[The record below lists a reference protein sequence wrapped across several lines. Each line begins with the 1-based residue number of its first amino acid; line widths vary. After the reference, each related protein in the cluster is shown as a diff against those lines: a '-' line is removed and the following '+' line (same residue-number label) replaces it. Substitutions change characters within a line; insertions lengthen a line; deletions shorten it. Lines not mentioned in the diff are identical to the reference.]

1 MRTRCLQAS
10 VLVEKGLSMTL
21 IRMFAVAFAAL
32 TIFFV
37 SPVLAQ
43 RTPSAAPTG
52 APTETHDLAPPDA
65 VPVTPVDVNPAD
77 PGIDTGGLG
86 RLSVISV
93 FLRSDPIVKAVMVIL
108 LIASLW
114 SWTII
119 INKLLAFG
127 TLKRRAAS
135 FEKVFWSGQSLDELY
150 QQFAARA
157 DNPMSATFVAALR
170 EWRRAFEGGPPRESL
185 LPSIKDRIDKA
196 MSVTILRETDGLE
209 RQLGFLATVGSTA
222 PFIGLFG
229 TVWGIMN
236 SFTAIAAQHNT
247 TLAVV
252 APGIAEAL
260 FATAMG
266 LLAAIPAVI
275 FYNRFVND
283 IGRYA
288 TRLDAFADEFSAI
301 LSRQLDEK
309 AAR

>member
-1 MRTRCLQAS
+1 MNLHRT
-10 VLVEKGLSMTL
+10 V
-21 IRMFAVAFAAL
+21 VAALAAL
-32 TIFFV
+32 TLSFAT
-37 SPVLAQ
+37 PALAQ
-43 RTPSAAPTG
+43 RAPSAAPTG
-52 APTETHDLAPPDA
+52 APVETGDMAPAPAVNGDITPGADA
-65 VPVTPVDVNPAD
+65 AADAGRFSIVSAVERAD
-77 PGIDTGGLG
+77 P
-86 RLSVISV
+86 V
-93 FLRSDPIVKAVMVIL
+93 VKVVMGIL

-119 INKLLAFG
+119 INKWLAFG
-127 TLKRRAAS
+127 TLKRRATK
-135 FEKVFWSGQSLDELY
+135 FEKTFWSGQSLDELY
-150 QQFAARA
+150 QQFAAKA
-157 DNPMSATFVAALR
+157 DHPMAVTFVSALR
-170 EWRRAFEGGPPRESL
+170 EWRRAFEGGAPREAAV
-185 LPSIKDRIDKA
+185 PGVKDRIEKA

-209 RQLGFLATVGSTA
+209 NQLGFLATVGSVS

-275 FYNRFVND
+275 FYNRFVNE
-283 IGRYA
+283 IGRYT
-288 TRLDAFADEFSAI
+288 TRLDAFADEFSVI

-309 AAR
+309 AR

>member
-1 MRTRCLQAS
+1 MKLLRVVALAVLALLTAS
-10 VLVEKGLSMTL
+10 P
-21 IRMFAVAFAAL
+21 AFAQR
-32 TIFFV
+32 
-37 SPVLAQ
+37 SPSAAPTGSGSTEMRPLD
-43 RTPSAAPTG
+43 TPSAAPTS
-52 APTETHDLAPPDA
+52 T
-65 VPVTPVDVNPAD
+65 VDVTT
-77 PGIDTGGLG
+77 TGGEEAPSAIG
-86 RLSVISV
+86 SLSVVSV
-93 FLRSDPIVKAVMVIL
+93 FLRADPIVKAVMIIL
-108 LIASLW
+108 LIASVW
-114 SWTII
+114 SWAII

-127 TLKRRAAS
+127 TLKRRAAK

-150 QQFAARA
+150 QQFAPKT
-157 DNPMSATFVAALR
+157 DHPMSAVFVAALR
-170 EWRRAFEGGPPRESL
+170 EWRRAFEGGAPRESL
-185 LPSIKDRIDKA
+185 IAGVKDRIEKA
-196 MSVTILRETDGLE
+196 MSVTILRESDGLE

-275 FYNRFVND
+275 FYNRFVNE
-283 IGRYA
+283 IARYQ

-309 AAR
+309 AR